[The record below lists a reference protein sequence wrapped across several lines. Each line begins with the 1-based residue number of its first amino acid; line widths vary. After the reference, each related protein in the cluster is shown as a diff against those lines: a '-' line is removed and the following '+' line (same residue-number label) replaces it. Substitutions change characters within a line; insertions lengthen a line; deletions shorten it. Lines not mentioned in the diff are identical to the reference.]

1 MRESLAGGDPRVT
14 LKTIPLLM
22 EVNGKHRPR
31 HPAQERLVVTEH
43 GCEAPLKFR
52 VVNQVIME
60 AVDFQ
65 SDVVVPRP
73 PPPGRQGGFDAPLPS
88 IQIADSLVGTDLVR
102 YHTEEL
108 PGLRPPGTY
117 YRFNSADFG
126 QWMGVAASSS
136 RSNALSEF
144 DRLHSAVAPGQL
156 SITFRSDLHPCTP
169 KSSSVAVPDSSRIS
183 ADAKLAGA
191 EDSSQAL
198 HLGTSSSNVMCATP
212 VKRRGK
218 SMSRRTGQ
226 AGHIE
231 RSGKWWVVRWWM
243 DLEGQDNR
251 VHKRARI
258 CPISGPGVLSKS
270 ERTRRARQIIAESGA
285 DTVEH
290 FNAVVVKKQE
300 TVTTFQEQGARWLE
314 ALRTRKRKPVAL
326 STTEDWERILGN
338 WLNPHIG
345 TLPISEVNN
354 ASLKRLVAA
363 MSGAGLSPKTI
374 DNYAGLVKMVVA
386 SAVDAEGEE
395 IFPRKWNHEFI
406 DMPVVE
412 KSKQNTPCFSG
423 DVMTGLAGW
432 KKPRERVLF
441 ILCGAAGLRIGEAL
455 GIEIDKHIASD
466 FSLLK
471 IRQKARPRSKSG

>member
-1 MRESLAGGDPRVT
+1 
-14 LKTIPLLM
+14 
-22 EVNGKHRPR
+22 
-31 HPAQERLVVTEH
+31 
-43 GCEAPLKFR
+43 
-52 VVNQVIME
+52 
-60 AVDFQ
+60 
-65 SDVVVPRP
+65 
-73 PPPGRQGGFDAPLPS
+73 
-88 IQIADSLVGTDLVR
+88 
-102 YHTEEL
+102 
-108 PGLRPPGTY
+108 
-117 YRFNSADFG
+117 
-126 QWMGVAASSS
+126 
-136 RSNALSEF
+136 
-144 DRLHSAVAPGQL
+144 
-156 SITFRSDLHPCTP
+156 
-169 KSSSVAVPDSSRIS
+169 
-183 ADAKLAGA
+183 
-191 EDSSQAL
+191 
-198 HLGTSSSNVMCATP
+198 
-212 VKRRGK
+212 
-218 SMSRRTGQ
+218 MSRRTGQ
-226 AGHIE
+226 KGHTE
-231 RSGKWWVVRWWM
+231 RSGNWWVVRWWM
-243 DLEGQDNR
+243 DLEGQDKR

-258 CPISGPGVLSKS
+258 CPVSGPGVLSKS
-270 ERTRRARQIIAESGA
+270 ERIRRAREIIAESGA

-300 TVTTFQEQGARWLE
+300 TVTTFQEQGARWLGS
-314 ALRTRKRKPVAL
+314 LRTRKRNPVAL

-386 SAVDAEGEE
+386 SAVDAEGEQ

-471 IRQKARPRSKSG
+471 IRQKARHCKIEERLKTQSALRDVDLHPAIANLLKEFVGGRKSGFLFSTRNGKPIASSNVIRRHLHPALEKLKYVNPHTGNHKAGNHAFRRFRNTYLRNHTECPEGLYKYWMGHAGEGMSDLYDKIKEDVPFRKKWAEQCGFGFTLPSVVPNVPKKAAKTKAAKAA